1 VDNRAAPGR
10 EGDGLGL
17 EGATRKIRAKSQ
29 MVASERKNG
38 KKEGKTVLHQVN
50 KIDVIGG
57 SFVASCATL
66 ETVATQE

>member
-17 EGATRKIRAKSQ
+17 EGATRKIKAKSQ
-29 MVASERKNG
+29 WWRVKGRTGREG
-38 KKEGKTVLHQVN
+38 KKVLHQVN

-57 SFVASCATL
+57 SFVACCATL

>member
-1 VDNRAAPGR
+1 V
-10 EGDGLGL
+10 
-17 EGATRKIRAKSQ
+17 
-29 MVASERKNG
+29 VASKRKNG

-57 SFVASCATL
+57 SFVACCATL

>member
-17 EGATRKIRAKSQ
+17 EGATRKIKAKSQ
-29 MVASERKNG
+29 RVASERKNG

-50 KIDVIGG
+50 KIDVIG
-57 SFVASCATL
+57 VACCATL